1 MLPSLNHHC
10 PLCVAVPR
18 AACVQY
24 ALVPHWLVMSTK
36 EEVETFN
43 TVAPDV
49 MGDSYGALLQT
60 LSWL

>member
-1 MLPSLNHHC
+1 M
-10 PLCVAVPR
+10 
-18 AACVQY
+18 QY